1 MVIRKICT
9 DFNTDTI
16 SDFDLPGENS
26 FVTNL
31 YWFPNTIILEKLIQF
46 CISKNF
52 KKILEIGPGKTPFPL
67 ATTIVGFN
75 ETVKDYIDINIE
87 HTPLPFEDQSFD
99 FLYCRHVLEDINYPV
114 FALKEMFR
122 VSKWVYIETPSPM
135 VEMSR
140 NIDAERNNDMFNNLR
155 GYFHHRSFV
164 WSFNNQIYVLP
175 KHPAIVEYLELN
187 PDFLKKLCYLLDNY
201 PVYWNNYYLIE
212 SGVSE
217 IIDISFNI
225 HTYFNEIISGMEKS
239 INNTNNFKTLVTE

>member
-140 NIDAERNNDMFNNLR
+140 NIDAERNNDMFNNYYNNLKLPTYEQLKQTITDAELPAKLV
-155 GYFHHRSFV
+155 G
-164 WSFNNQIYVLP
+164 FNSV
-175 KHPAIVEYLELN
+175 
-187 PDFLKKLCYLLDNY
+187 
-201 PVYWNNYYLIE
+201 
-212 SGVSE
+212 
-217 IIDISFNI
+217 
-225 HTYFNEIISGMEKS
+225 S
-239 INNTNNFKTLVTE
+239 INSKPC